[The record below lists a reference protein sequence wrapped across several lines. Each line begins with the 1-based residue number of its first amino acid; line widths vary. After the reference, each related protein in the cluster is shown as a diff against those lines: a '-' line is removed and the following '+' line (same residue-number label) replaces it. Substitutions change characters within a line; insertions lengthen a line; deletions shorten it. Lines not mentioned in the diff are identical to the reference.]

1 MSVKLLL
8 VDDHELFMNGLQSIF
23 QKEIGIEVIGAVGN
37 GLEALKF
44 IENTTPDVVITDIR
58 MPILDGVSLVKQL
71 AESNPN
77 LPVIALSM
85 FDQDADIIEMLDAGA
100 KGYVLKKAN
109 SKALINAIHT
119 VAKGELYFSEEF
131 KSVYNQWKKNKD
143 VHVEKVNLTRRERQV
158 LELVIKGRSSI
169 QIAET
174 LNLSRYTV
182 DTHRKNI
189 HKKTGIKSN
198 VDLVRLAGDW
208 L

>member
-1 MSVKLLL
+1 MSLKLLL

-23 QKEIGIEVIGAVGN
+23 QREIGIEVIGTVTN
-37 GLEALKF
+37 GFEALKF
-44 IENTTPDVVITDIR
+44 IDIHTPDVVLTDIR

-71 AESNPN
+71 AESHPN
-77 LPVIALSM
+77 IPVIALSM

-100 KGYVLKKAN
+100 KGYVLKKSN
-109 SKALINAIHT
+109 SKALISAINT

-131 KSVYNQWKKNKD
+131 KTVYEHWKKNKD
-143 VHVEKVNLTRRERQV
+143 IHVEKVNLTRRERQV
-158 LELVIKGRSSI
+158 LELVVKGRSSL